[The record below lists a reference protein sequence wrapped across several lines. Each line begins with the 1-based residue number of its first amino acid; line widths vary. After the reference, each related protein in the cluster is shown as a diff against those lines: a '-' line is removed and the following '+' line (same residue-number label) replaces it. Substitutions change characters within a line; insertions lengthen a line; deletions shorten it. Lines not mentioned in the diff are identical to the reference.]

1 MQSYNNT
8 NANAYAMIGLTQLA
22 MLPCPSYNTDCPTIE
37 YVKSGYFLI
46 VKNHVSTKG
55 ASH

>member
-8 NANAYAMIGLTQLA
+8 NANAYTMIGLTHFA

-37 YVKSGYFLI
+37 YTVCKIEILCNCRRI
-46 VKNHVSTKG
+46 T
-55 ASH
+55 